1 MAKPATPDLEL
12 VTVTSRA
19 DLRAWLAANH
29 TRDSGAWL
37 VTFKKHTAHY
47 LPFEE
52 AVEELLCWGWIDSRT
67 RGIDADR
74 TSVLIA
80 PRNPKSAWSAV
91 NKAHVARARASGAM
105 TPAGDAKIAAAM
117 ENGMWA
123 FLDDVERLERPADLQ
138 AALDAAGL
146 LADLGK
152 LAAQRQAR
160 HAGMDQDREDRADPR
175 KAYRRRDR
183 LGRAGA
189 AAQPVPPLAQ
199 PLRVPALLH
208 GVEIGQRL
216 AALRAET
223 PARRVPGNPVD
234 AEHAEIVAGFAPGE
248 KRPDLAPEAK
258 PERAHH
264 PVCARAFGILIGD
277 FKPLAG
283 LCGGFQRVDPRAR
296 VGIRARRRKS
306 HAPAPLL
313 PGCAPLRAAPR

>member
-105 TPAGDAKIAAAM
+105 TAAGEAKIAAAM

-146 LADLGK
+146 LETWEGW
-152 LAAQRQAR
+152 
-160 HAGMDQDREDRADPR
+160 PR
-175 KAYRRRDR
+175 SVKRGTLEWIKTAK
-183 LGRAGA
+183 
-189 AAQPVPPLAQ
+189 
-199 PLRVPALLH
+199 
-208 GVEIGQRL
+208 
-216 AALRAET
+216 T
-223 PARRVPGNPVD
+223 
-234 AEHAEIVAGFAPGE
+234 APTRE
-248 KRPDLAPEAK
+248 KRIADVIAS
-258 PERAHH
+258 
-264 PVCARAFGILIGD
+264 
-277 FKPLAG
+277 AG
-283 LCGGFQRVDPRAR
+283 QGLRPSPF
-296 VGIRARRRKS
+296 RR
-306 HAPAPLL
+306 
-313 PGCAPLRAAPR
+313 